1 MEEKKLAKIRKS
13 NMKLYPIYK
22 MVGLDWIFYYGI
34 KVLFLT
40 RSKKYISCRRSI
52 IWVVLCI
59 LLYIVSDT
67 KYSNN
72 RKDRKKKFS
81 CFGTIIKLNFYDNHI
96 ILP

>member
-34 KVLFLT
+34 RVLFLT
-40 RSKKYISCRRSI
+40 RSKKHICSRCSISWFILR
-52 IWVVLCI
+52 I
-59 LLYIVSDT
+59 LLYTFSNT

-72 RKDRKKKFS
+72 RKNRKKECS
-81 CFGTIIKLNFYDNHI
+81 CFRTITKSYINDYNT
-96 ILP
+96 ILS